1 MQQPEIESDV
11 RDEGLRRS
19 LLTSPTENVRKGR
32 RTVGG
37 GFERSQSVVKVFNDR
52 DGPSKLPCAE
62 RGASLCDGRIVWS
75 NGDIGHKTNMGTT
88 SGSSKPGYE
97 CPPPNF
103 SKPLSPTYRRNAL
116 DHIPVNV
123 KSTSQST
130 SSLCRSTSTKRSVRY
145 SDGSHC
151 TGQGSIS
158 PRKLLW
164 PTETPY
170 MPRNFNQH
178 QSRSQIPKQHAL
190 LARNPSRHSL
200 WPQSATTSDASPCR
214 PRGSPSKRTRS
225 YRNRVHPLPVETTET
240 ELFSCN
246 AGNCVEQPDSRQL
259 LDSKN
264 PGSTRRSEEQE
275 ELAAPIS
282 LLQDNASE
290 SPQTDDQCLNR
301 VIPADER
308 DLSST
313 VQARSRSTVQMLPNT
328 ATSRAIPANTRCLE
342 AKKLPPWQVWM
353 YRIAFGSIILSI
365 NITLLITYFLTH
377 HHQYLLAILV
387 FMKSKDLL
395 STLADVVGLTYQSIH
410 NRLYPPEDVGSRWIL
425 SLVSAYAETDDQIL
439 KTINSLVAQELGSH
453 LQVICVIVDGKN
465 PELLPHFTTVTNSFR
480 QAYTTWKGGNSE
492 MDVHAGFIG
501 PTPIIYMRK
510 IRNAG
515 KKDSLIMGH
524 DLFNFPRKNMP
535 ILTKHIRQLIYAD
548 VLPKLTAG
556 KTFSTFDAIFCTDAD
571 SIIHKEALRKLAD
584 ALARKA
590 SAIAACGIL
599 VAELAIPTVEWT
611 TWHLYQ
617 QFQVCTSERE
627 CQWY

>member
-1 MQQPEIESDV
+1 MQQSEIEPDV

-37 GFERSQSVVKVFNDR
+37 DFERSKRIVKVFNDR
-52 DGPSKLPCAE
+52 DEPSKLPCAE
-62 RGASLCDGRIVWS
+62 RGASLCDGRIVWP
-75 NGDIGHKTNMGTT
+75 NGDIGHKITMGTT

-103 SKPLSPTYRRNAL
+103 SKPLSPTYRRIAL
-116 DHIPVNV
+116 DHLSVNV
-123 KSTSQST
+123 KSTAQST
-130 SSLCRSTSTKRSVRY
+130 SSLCRPTGTRSSARY
-145 SDGSHC
+145 LDGSHR

-164 PTETPY
+164 PTESPY
-170 MPRNFNQH
+170 MPRNLKQQ
-178 QSRSQIPKQHAL
+178 QSRSQISKQHAL
-190 LARNPSRHSL
+190 SARNSSRHPL
-200 WPQSATTSDASPCR
+200 WPQSAATSDTSPCH
-214 PRGSPSKRTRS
+214 PRGSPSKRTRP
-225 YRNRVHPLPVETTET
+225 YRNRVHPLPVEITET
-240 ELFSCN
+240 ELPSCK
-246 AGNCVEQPDSRQL
+246 AGNRVEEPDPRQL

-264 PGSTRRSEEQE
+264 PGSTRRPEEQE
-275 ELAAPIS
+275 ELAAPIP
-282 LLQDNASE
+282 LLQGNTSE
-290 SPQTDDQCLNR
+290 SPQTDDQCPNR
-301 VIPADER
+301 AISTDER
-308 DLSST
+308 DQSSAI
-313 VQARSRSTVQMLPNT
+313 QARSRPIVQMLPDT
-328 ATSRAIPANTRCLE
+328 ATSRATPVNTRYLE

-410 NRLYPPEDVGSRWIL
+410 DRLYPPEDVGSRWIL

-439 KTINSLVAQELGSH
+439 KTINSLVGQELGSH

-535 ILTKHIRQLIYAD
+535 ILTKHIRQLMYAD

-556 KTFSTFDAIFCTDAD
+556 KNFSTFDAVFCTDAD

-599 VAELAIPTVEWT
+599 VAELAIPNVEWT

-617 QFQVCTSERE
+617 QFQVCTSERK
-627 CQWY
+627 CQ